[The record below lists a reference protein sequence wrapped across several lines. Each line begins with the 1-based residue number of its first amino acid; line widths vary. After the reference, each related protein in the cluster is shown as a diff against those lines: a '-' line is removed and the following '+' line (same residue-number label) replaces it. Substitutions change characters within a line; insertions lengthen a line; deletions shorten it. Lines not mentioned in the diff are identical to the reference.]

1 MFRRRGFRIA
11 RRARRIGASPL
22 LQRANQLFTAG
33 DYAGAAQAFEQL
45 ARGAEEQFPDRAP
58 FLYLEAGRAHI
69 FGGQNKP
76 GLAFLRRG
84 LTMLGSQGRFR
95 RMQRIGR
102 RAIDELKG
110 RGLTA
115 EANEIA
121 ALLSGNLPATSEP
134 ELAIPAKKPILPTH
148 CPSCGAGVRS
158 DEVEWLDDLTAECDY
173 CGSPVRGEQR

>member
-1 MFRRRGFRIA
+1 
-11 RRARRIGASPL
+11 
-22 LQRANQLFTAG
+22 
-33 DYAGAAQAFEQL
+33 
-45 ARGAEEQFPDRAP
+45 
-58 FLYLEAGRAHI
+58 
-69 FGGQNKP
+69 
-76 GLAFLRRG
+76 
-84 LTMLGSQGRFR
+84 
-95 RMQRIGR
+95 MQRIGR